1 MGEQRD
7 IYTRQAQLDSSDT
20 SSHKICRIL
29 LQEMVSSSREL
40 KSRVKK
46 LAMGL
51 QPARGR
57 DTDRDTHMAFLP
69 LYHLPLRCY
78 SG

>member
-1 MGEQRD
+1 
-7 IYTRQAQLDSSDT
+7 
-20 SSHKICRIL
+20 
-29 LQEMVSSSREL
+29 MVSSSREL